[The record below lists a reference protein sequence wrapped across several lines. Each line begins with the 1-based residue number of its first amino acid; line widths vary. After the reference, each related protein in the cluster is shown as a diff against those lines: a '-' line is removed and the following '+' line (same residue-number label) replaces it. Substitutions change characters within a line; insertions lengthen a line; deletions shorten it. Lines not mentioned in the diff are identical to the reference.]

1 VLDAGL
7 LLFLAKYRRYTHNPL
22 ANKSGADGWKRGGQA
37 CSSGPSL
44 WLSVR
49 PFGNVRG
56 DPFQNEFADQIRHRI
71 RTRARQTIEN
81 D

>member
-1 VLDAGL
+1 MLSTACVSQRLDRKGKHVRKAI
-7 LLFLAKYRRYTHNPL
+7 
-22 ANKSGADGWKRGGQA
+22 
-37 CSSGPSL
+37 L
-44 WLSVR
+44 WLAVR

-56 DPFQNEFADQIRHRI
+56 DPFQNEFTDQIPYSF